1 MNKKSRLRALAFLLV
16 TAILTSL
23 MALVAAQAEVV
34 EDFTP
39 HRIMIKREE
48 TEGTEELKQEQ
59 VSTHW

>member
-39 HRIMIKREE
+39 RRIMIKREE
-48 TEGTEELKQEQ
+48 TEGAEELKQEQ

>member
-1 MNKKSRLRALAFLLV
+1 MNKKNRLRALAFLLV

-39 HRIMIKREE
+39 RRIMIKREE
-48 TEGTEELKQEQ
+48 TEGAEELKQVQ